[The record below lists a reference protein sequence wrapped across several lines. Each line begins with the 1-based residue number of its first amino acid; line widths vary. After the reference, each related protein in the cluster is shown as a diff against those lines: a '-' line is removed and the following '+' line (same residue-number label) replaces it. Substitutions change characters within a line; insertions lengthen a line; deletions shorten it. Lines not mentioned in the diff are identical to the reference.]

1 MTPRGTADD
10 PLMDLHTAS
19 AYALPS
25 QEWALA
31 TQQGSLVVFVATDA
45 WSQRVP
51 EAFALLD
58 VVERGRVQR
67 KQRRDDRDIT
77 TLAYACHRLVLS
89 AVLGCPPGEVSLGR
103 DTLGCPRLADDRVRT
118 SLSHAD
124 GLVAIAVSCV
134 GRVGIDIEPVA
145 RAGAMAEIATRVC
158 HPREL
163 VALSRLSGSE
173 RTRAL
178 LSLWV
183 CKEALLKA
191 AGIGLAV
198 DMEQFEAPVDR
209 TLPLP
214 GGVPGTAIVRLFDGD
229 DRFLAAL
236 AGPPG
241 GITSAWLPPPT

>member
-1 MTPRGTADD
+1 M
-10 PLMDLHTAS
+10 
-19 AYALPS
+19 
-25 QEWALA
+25 
-31 TQQGSLVVFVATDA
+31 
-45 WSQRVP
+45 
-51 EAFALLD
+51 
-58 VVERGRVQR
+58 RGRSGCP
-67 KQRRDDRDIT
+67 KPSPCWTWWNADACSASSAAT
-77 TLAYACHRLVLS
+77 TATSPRLLTPAIGWCFS

-163 VALSRLSGSE
+163 VALSRLSGPE